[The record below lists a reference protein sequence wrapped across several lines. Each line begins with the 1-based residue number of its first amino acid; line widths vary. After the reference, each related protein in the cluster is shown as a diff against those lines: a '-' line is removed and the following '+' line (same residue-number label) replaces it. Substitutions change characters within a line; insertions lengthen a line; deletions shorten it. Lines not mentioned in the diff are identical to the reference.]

1 MGRLDGQVTL
11 ITGGASGLG
20 RAIVAR
26 FIAEGACVAVLDASA
41 PKLQQLSADFGDRVL
56 AVHGDVRSLPDNESA
71 VARCESV
78 FGKLDCA
85 IGNAG
90 IWDYS
95 VALVDLPA
103 DAIDAAFD
111 ELFHVNVKGY
121 LLLARA
127 ATPALVRSEGA
138 LLLTISNAGFYPAGG
153 GPLYTA
159 SKHAAVGLVRQ
170 LAFELAPSVRV
181 NGVAPGGIHT
191 DLRGP
196 KSLGLAERSIATLDM
211 GKTADQW
218 LPIGRLPTAEEYAGA
233 YVFFATRGD
242 CAPATG
248 SVLNFDGGVGV
259 RGFGEPTGGRA
270 LKERFARS
278 SQSNTSPSPIKN

>member
-1 MGRLDGQVTL
+1 MGRLDGQVAL

-26 FIAEGACVAVLDASA
+26 FVAEGARVAVLDLSRE
-41 PKLQQLSADFGDRVL
+41 KLRQLSDEFGSRVL
-56 AVHGDVRSLPDNESA
+56 AVPGDVRSLADNEA
-71 VARCESV
+71 VVARCEAT
-78 FGKLDCA
+78 FGQLDCA

-95 VALVDLPA
+95 MPLVDLPA

-127 ATPALVRSEGA
+127 AAPALVRSRGA
-138 LLLTISNAGFYPAGG
+138 LLFTISNAGFYPAGG

-196 KSLGLAERSIATLDM
+196 KALGLAERSIATLDM
-211 GKTADQW
+211 GSTADRW
-218 LPIGRLPTAEEYAGA
+218 LPLGRLPTPEEYAGA

-242 CAPATG
+242 AAPATG
-248 SVLNFDGGVGV
+248 SILNFDGGVGV
-259 RGFGEPTGGRA
+259 RGFAAPAGGLGLSA
-270 LKERFARS
+270 RFARPT
-278 SQSNTSPSPIKN
+278 QARKP

>member
-1 MGRLDGQVTL
+1 MGRLDGQIALV
-11 ITGGASGLG
+11 TGGASGLG

-26 FIAEGACVAVLDASA
+26 FIAEGAHVAVLDRSGE
-41 PKLQQLSADFGDRVL
+41 KLRQLAVEFESRVL
-56 AVHGDVRSLPDNESA
+56 TVEGDVRSLTDNEAA
-71 VARCESV
+71 VARCEST

-85 IGNAG
+85 VGNAG

-95 VALVDLPA
+95 IALVDLPA

-127 ATPALVRSEGA
+127 AAPALVRSDGS

-170 LAFELAPSVRV
+170 LAYELAPSVRV

-196 KSLGLAERSIATLDM
+196 SALGLAERSIATLDLA
-211 GKTADQW
+211 KSADQW
-218 LPIGRLPTAEEYAGA
+218 LPLGRLPSPEEYAGA

-242 CAPATG
+242 AAPATG
-248 SVLNFDGGVGV
+248 SVLNFDGGIGA
-259 RGFGEPTGGRA
+259 RGFAGPAGGRG

-278 SQSNTSPSPIKN
+278 TNDLPTS